1 MEVFCGHWGLWVLV
15 MEVRISDTL
24 DEDKEGGSLREVG
37 NEAVWTLSTAKPGN
51 GVEQLRDENPETYW
65 QSDGTQ
71 PHLINVQFLK
81 KATISKLSLYLDYA
95 TDESYTPK
103 KLSIRSGTSQHDL
116 KDVATIDL
124 HEPVGWVTVHLSDDS
139 KQDLR
144 THLVQVRVLSMHQ
157 NGRDTHIRHVK
168 LFGPRASFPVM
179 GGVCL
184 DRFHTSEMQQFAVL
198 R

>member
-1 MEVFCGHWGLWVLV
+1 MEVK
-15 MEVRISDTL
+15 ISDNL
-24 DEDKEGGSLREVG
+24 DELDENVREVG
-37 NEAVWTLSTAKPGN
+37 IDAVWTLSTAKPGN
-51 GVEQLRDENPETYW
+51 GIEQLRDENLETYW
-65 QSDGTQ
+65 QSDGLA
-71 PHLINVQFLK
+71 PHLINIQFLK
-81 KATISKLSLYLDYA
+81 KVTISKLCMYLDYA

-103 KLSIRSGTSQHDL
+103 KMSIRAGTSQHDL
-116 KDVATIDL
+116 SDIATIDL
-124 HEPVGWVTVHLSDDS
+124 HEPVGWVSVILNDDR

-168 LFGPRASFPVM
+168 LFGPRQSFPIM

-184 DRFHTSEMQQFAVL
+184 DRFKTPEMQHFAVL

>member
-1 MEVFCGHWGLWVLV
+1 MEVHIG
-15 MEVRISDTL
+15 ENL
-24 DEDKEGGSLREVG
+24 DEDSDEKLWEVG
-37 NEAVWTLSTAKPGN
+37 AEAIWTLSTAKPGN
-51 GVEQLRDENPETYW
+51 GIEQLREENLETYW

-81 KATISKLSLYLDYA
+81 KVTISKLSMYLDYT

-103 KLSIRSGTSQHDL
+103 KISIRAGTSQHDL
-116 KDVATIDL
+116 SDVATVDL
-124 HEPVGWVTVHLSDDS
+124 HEPVGWVTVRLTGDN

-144 THLVQVRVLSMHQ
+144 THLVQIRMLSMHQ

-179 GGVCL
+179 GGVSL
-184 DRFHTSEMQQFAVL
+184 DCFQTPEMQQFAVL